1 MYVLSH
7 AVKSKG
13 PLLRIIKGE
22 HELMRRGEVV
32 QERQRRVQ

>member
-13 PLLRIIKGE
+13 PLLRIIEEE
-22 HELMRRGEVV
+22 HELMPRIELV
-32 QERQRRVQ
+32 EARQRRVQ